1 MNENNKPQAINL
13 GQSLDGE
20 SITDN
25 YSDLDR
31 LIGDP
36 KFIYGKSSP
45 IVTDDDL
52 AEMDLIP
59 DRNFATSYDAAN
71 SYLKSLHLEPLWS
84 RFDYARAQRYKWQAA
99 SLKRFLEARG

>member
-13 GQSLDGE
+13 GQSVDGE

-45 IVTDDDL
+45 LVTDDDL
-52 AEMDLIP
+52 AEIILIP
-59 DRNFATSYDAAN
+59 DRNFTDSYTATN
-71 SYLKSLHLEPLWS
+71 LHLKALGLTPIWS
-84 RFDYARAQRYKWQAA
+84 RFDYARVQRHKWQTA
-99 SLKRFLEARG
+99 SWKSYLAVAR